1 MPRAARERKMVEA
14 ATRVFARRGYH
25 GASMDEI
32 AARSRISKPMLYA
45 YFDSKEGL
53 CRACIRQA
61 RRQLYENINAG
72 ADAGAAPDE
81 QLWLG
86 IVAFF
91 RFVEERPDSWAVLL
105 GEATAGVGAFAR
117 EADEVRRG
125 VAEAVSPLLRAAAAA
140 EGADPGSLEATE
152 PLAHALIGAGES
164 LAAWWMDRPEVALD
178 SVARLLMNFAWMGF
192 GDLVRGE
199 RWTGSMPA
207 PPEGHA
213 PERRPRRR
221 PARRSRTS
229 RRR

>member
-1 MPRAARERKMVEA
+1 MAATRMPRAARERKMIEA
-14 ATRVFARRGYH
+14 ATKVLAKRGYH
-25 GASMDEI
+25 DASMDEI

-61 RRQLYENINAG
+61 RRRLYDSIEAG

-86 IVAFF
+86 IIAFF
-91 RFVEERPDSWAVLL
+91 RFVEERPDDWAVLL

-117 EADEVRRG
+117 DVAEVRRE
-125 VAEAVSPLLRAAAAA
+125 VAEGVRPLLRAAAAA

-164 LAAWWMDRPEVALD
+164 LAEWWVHHPDVARD
-178 SVARLLMNFAWMGF
+178 GVARLLMNFAWMGF

-199 RWTGSMPA
+199 RWAGPA
-207 PPEGHA
+207 KL
-213 PERRPRRR
+213 RVVR
-221 PARRSRTS
+221 
-229 RRR
+229 